1 MEVCGLGDGL
11 CAVLIARVE
20 VLKRLTCRF
29 RSSGTCKEK
38 RKKAAG
44 FEGAGGFLVVRDVQA
59 SPMAAVKSSHGAP
72 D

>member
-1 MEVCGLGDGL
+1 MVSGLGDGL
-11 CAVLIARVE
+11 CAVLITRIE
-20 VLKRLTCRF
+20 VLKQPRSRF
-29 RSSGTCKEK
+29 KSSGTCKEK

-59 SPMAAVKSSHGAP
+59 SPTAAVISSHDAP

>member
-1 MEVCGLGDGL
+1 MELSGLGDGL
-11 CAVLIARVE
+11 CAVPITRIE
-20 VLKRLTCRF
+20 VLSRF
-29 RSSGTCKEK
+29 KSSGTCEEK

-59 SPMAAVKSSHGAP
+59 SPTAADRSSHDAP